1 VVSGRAR
8 GRDTKPPQRSP
19 RRLGQNFLADPN
31 LLDTIVREAELTSD
45 DVVLEVGGGGGA
57 LTERL
62 IPAVGRLHVI
72 ELDERLRNELE
83 PLAESEEGR
92 VDLVWGDAMKV
103 DLRGLA
109 PAPTKMVAN
118 LPYSIAT
125 PLLIR
130 TIMELPSLECWVV
143 MVQREIADRLRAE
156 PGTREYGSPSVLVQL
171 ACEVAMLRT
180 VDPAVFVPRPRV
192 GSALLRLRRKSAGA
206 REDLAALV
214 RAAFAH
220 RRKSLAR
227 SLELA
232 RAGSLAPARAALESI
247 GKPADA
253 RAETLSPAE
262 FERFAEALAEVEG

>member
-1 VVSGRAR
+1 VVTGSR
-8 GRDTKPPQRSP
+8 PPAGSP

-31 LLDTIVREAELTSD
+31 LLDAIVREAALGPA

-62 IPAVGRLHVI
+62 ASRVARVHVV
-72 ELDERLRNELE
+72 EVDERLRTDLE
-83 PLAESEEGR
+83 PLAHEAGN
-92 VDLVWGDAMKV
+92 VDLVWGDALRV
-103 DLRGLA
+103 DLGDLA
-109 PAPTKMVAN
+109 PPPTKMVAN

-130 TIMELPSLECWVV
+130 TISDLPSLGSWVV

-156 PGTREYGSPSVLVQL
+156 AGTREYGSASVLVQL
-171 ACEVAMLRT
+171 ACEVTLLRT

-192 GSALLRLRRKSAGA
+192 GSALLGLHRIGPAASEQVA
-206 REDLAALV
+206 RVV

-232 RAGSLAPARAALESI
+232 RPGTIELARRALEAI
-247 GKPADA
+247 GRPPDA
-253 RAETLSPAE
+253 RAEALSPQE
-262 FERFAEALAEVEG
+262 FERFAAALAEQGVEL

>member
-1 VVSGRAR
+1 VVTGSR
-8 GRDTKPPQRSP
+8 PPERSS

-31 LLDTIVREAELTSD
+31 LLDAIVREAALD
-45 DVVLEVGGGGGA
+45 PADVVLEVGGGGGA

-62 IPAVGRLHVI
+62 APEIACLHVV
-72 ELDERLRNELE
+72 EVDARLREELE
-83 PLAESEEGR
+83 PLAREAGN
-92 VDLVWGDAMKV
+92 VNLVWGDALRI
-103 DLRGLA
+103 DLADLA
-109 PAPTKMVAN
+109 PPPTKMVAN

-130 TIMELPSLECWVV
+130 TISELPSLGSWVV

-156 PGTREYGSPSVLVQL
+156 PGSREYGSASVQVQL
-171 ACEVAMLRT
+171 ACDVTLLRT

-192 GSALLRLRRKSAGA
+192 GSALLGLRRTGPGA
-206 REDLAALV
+206 VGSLATIV

-232 RAGSLAPARAALESI
+232 RPGTLEPAQRTLQGI
-247 GKPADA
+247 GLPPDA
-253 RAETLSPAE
+253 RAETLSPVD
-262 FERFAEALAEVEG
+262 FERFAQALAQEGVEL